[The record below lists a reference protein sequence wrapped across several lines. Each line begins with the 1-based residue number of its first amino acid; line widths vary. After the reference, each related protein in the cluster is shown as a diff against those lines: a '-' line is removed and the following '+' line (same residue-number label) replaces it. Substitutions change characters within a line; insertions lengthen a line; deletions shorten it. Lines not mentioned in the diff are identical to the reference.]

1 MDKMMMAPP
10 VCLNCEHAIGIE
22 PNTPQGVDA
31 NLPVGAR
38 CAWGPTHVHIVDAR
52 VHSRGQRKP
61 LDTPRYTV
69 PAQQETAEDAKTIE
83 GILEGIESIG
93 GTE

>member
-10 VCLNCEHAIGIE
+10 VCLNCEHLGEIL
-22 PNTPQGVDA
+22 PNTTQGVDVSMHVRA
-31 NLPVGAR
+31 T

-52 VHSRGQRKP
+52 VHQCGQRKP

-69 PAQQETAEDAKTIE
+69 PAQQEASEDAEAIE
-83 GILEGIESIG
+83 GIFEGIESIG